1 MLESGVVLT
10 HRHRAVRVQY
20 AIIIRVG
27 RVAQLGER
35 CVRNAEV
42 GSSILPA
49 STNLRS
55 QPQAKVARR
64 SATSKGGL
72 SARPRELRPGKP
84 PSLSIAG
91 EGCLITT
98 HMTSTTMVLKHVPSP
113 DTRLCSGCN
122 AEFVPSEDSGSRVL
136 SLHGAHEFTALLCGG
151 CHSKWSHGSVLTL
164 KGPLGG

>member
-1 MLESGVVLT
+1 
-10 HRHRAVRVQY
+10 VRVQY

-49 STNLRS
+49 STNHRSRS
-55 QPQAKVARR
+55 QAKIAHPSARR
-64 SATSKGGL
+64 EGGPVCITTRATVGNPAF
-72 SARPRELRPGKP
+72 ARLRRFHAAQF
-84 PSLSIAG
+84 SSHDY
-91 EGCLITT
+91 TT
-98 HMTSTTMVLKHVPSP
+98 HMTPTTMVLKHVPSP
-113 DTRLCSGCN
+113 DNRLCSGCN

-164 KGPLGG
+164 KGPLGD